1 MRSLETKVLL
11 YSTAA
16 FTPHWSPLSDLT
28 GQNSKR
34 TPLST
39 LVPLVVETPEFDGQK
54 FENAAVVLTVHES
67 PLRAGTSKILVYLS
81 NGRMRR
87 IPRHGYGM
95 HVPAALFSYSCDG
108 NGHGV
113 GERDHRWRRTSVRAA
128 VPRMPLH
135 ELSYAGY
142 AVEDLEYEVYN
153 ATAIPRERGP
163 RTRMASDKA
172 LVGAPKGAHW
182 QHLSSYSGVVTTL
195 MPEEVVVAYYE

>member
-1 MRSLETKVLL
+1 MRGLETKVLL

-16 FTPHWSPLSDLT
+16 FTFHWSPLSDLM

-54 FENAAVVLTVHES
+54 FENAAAVLTVHES

-87 IPRHGYGM
+87 IPRYGYGM

-108 NGHGV
+108 NGSGV
-113 GERDHRWRRTSVRAA
+113 GRRDHGWRRTSVRAA

-135 ELSYAGY
+135 RLSYAGH

-153 ATAIPRERGP
+153 ATGP
-163 RTRMASDKA
+163 RKRMASDKA
-172 LVGAPKGAHW
+172 PLVGAPKGAHW
-182 QHLSSYSGVVTTL
+182 QHLSSYSSVVTTL